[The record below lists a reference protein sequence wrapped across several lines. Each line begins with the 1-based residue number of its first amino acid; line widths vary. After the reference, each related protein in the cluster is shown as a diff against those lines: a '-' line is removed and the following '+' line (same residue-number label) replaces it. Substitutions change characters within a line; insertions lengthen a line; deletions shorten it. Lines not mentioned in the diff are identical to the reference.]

1 MGYRP
6 ERRSFRGYLIAT
18 SVATALAGAACGFP
32 VGPFQ
37 ARATDTWTRSYTLSK
52 TGDVS
57 VSNING
63 RVEVE
68 GVDGSTVEVNAERI
82 ARGAT
87 EQLADQL
94 MTRVAIVDHATPDSV
109 SIETQKVEGI
119 LIGASYEVKYHVKV
133 PKMASVRAV
142 TVNGGVEARSVGGR
156 LIARTTNGG
165 IVGTALAGGV
175 EARLVNGG
183 IRIQMASVGKDDVV
197 MTTVNGGV
205 HLALPETAKAT
216 VSANWVNGGMKVS
229 GLKFEVR
236 DESRR
241 HFEGLLNGGGTPI
254 SLNTVNGGIRI
265 ASSGDD
271 VRQEQTDG
279 APSQNSR
286 NERRQG

>member
-1 MGYRP
+1 MSDRP
-6 ERRSFRGYLIAT
+6 DRRSSRTFLIA
-18 SVATALAGAACGFP
+18 APLALALAAAACGLP
-32 VGPFQ
+32 VGPLQ
-37 ARATDTWTRSYTLSK
+37 ARATDTWTRSYPLSK

-57 VSNING
+57 ITNLNG

-68 GVDGSTVEVNAERI
+68 GVDGSTVEINAEKI

-87 EQLADQL
+87 EQLAGQL
-94 MTRVAIVDHATPDSV
+94 LARVAIVDHATPDSV

-133 PKMASVRAV
+133 PRMASVRAV
-142 TVNGGVEARSVGGR
+142 TVNGGVEARSLGGR

-183 IRIQMASVGKDDVV
+183 IKIQMASVGKDDIV

-205 HLALPETAKAT
+205 RLALPETAKAT
-216 VSANWVNGGMKVS
+216 VSAGWVNGGIKMS

-241 HFEGLLNGGGTPI
+241 HFEGLLNGGGTQI
-254 SLNTVNGGIRI
+254 TLNTVNGGVGI
-265 ASSGDD
+265 SSSADEA
-271 VRQEQTDG
+271 RQDQTDG
-279 APSQNSR
+279 SR
-286 NERRQG
+286 LEKLAE